1 MTLTN
6 QDIAKRLREHA
17 SELAR
22 TGDNLYRVRA
32 FRSAAMAVLALPG
45 AAAVELGHNFSLVH
59 DDIEDGD
66 VERRH
71 RVPGLAAQLRLRRRR
86 RRDAARQRWARP

>member
-32 FRSAAMAVLALPG
+32 FRSLEE
-45 AAAVELGHNFSLVH
+45 AAAASDALSVVTPTSTHFGLPQPFEL
-59 DDIEDGD
+59 
-66 VERRH
+66 
-71 RVPGLAAQLRLRRRR
+71 P
-86 RRDAARQRWARP
+86 

>member
-45 AAAVELGHNFSLVH
+45 AAAELLAAGGPRELA
-59 DDIEDGD
+59 
-66 VERRH
+66 
-71 RVPGLAAQLRLRRRR
+71 RVPGIGKSLATTIAGYLNPP
-86 RRDAARQRWARP
+86 AAPTLSPARPTP